1 MKLCVVK
8 ASDGLHC
15 ILCPL
20 HVYEGIIFHDVT
32 FDDWTVLLKFGPKLL
47 VGTSRTDSAH
57 MRLGLSFALILACFH
72 VDVHPVQL
80 VVVQV
85 ANGILGRRLVLY
97 VYKAVV
103 LNDVTFQ
110 HLPILLEQ

>member
-8 ASDGLHC
+8 APDGLHC
-15 ILCPL
+15 ILSPL
-20 HVYEGIIFHDVT
+20 HVYKGIIFHDVT
-32 FDDWTVLLKFGPKLL
+32 FDNWTVLLKLGSELF
-47 VGTSRTDSAH
+47 VGTGRADVAY
-57 MRLGLSFALILACFH
+57 MQLCRGFAFILAGFH

-85 ANGILGRRLVLY
+85 ADGILGRRLVLY
-97 VYKAVV
+97 VHKAVV

-110 HLPILLEQ
+110 HLPILLKE